1 MMEKKDYTLIQASL
15 VLLGVIILVIATIV
29 TSADYT
35 ALSMN
40 IALDVILIGIVL
52 LSLFRG
58 LGRWTG
64 KTSGVVLLALSI
76 GFIVLYIL
84 FRAEILVVTSFNVS
98 TLDYMIMGMVMAIAL
113 YFHQT
118 GRIALITWEETQIW
132 RDLFFMGVA
141 IWFVF
146 IVTAYLSIVQ
156 GTPFTA
162 TNFLGVPFSAA
173 SSSLGNDLGGSIIK
187 GVAGFIEG
195 NVFFCMI
202 LGVLSSLGIT
212 RLFPDRNAWTR
223 LGLVFIMAI
232 IFGLVIAFFHTGL
245 HDPSQRATLGYI
257 AIYFIA
263 GATYTLFTLTSF
275 SFIMAQGILDFEKS
289 MLTGG
294 AASQTLGWIILII
307 VSIIAGFAFFKWRG
321 KL

>member
-1 MMEKKDYTLIQASL
+1 MESKDYTLIQASL
-15 VLLGVIILVIATIV
+15 VLMSVIILVIATIL
-29 TSADYT
+29 TSADWS

-64 KTSGVVLLALSI
+64 KTSGTVLLAFSVA
-76 GFIVLYIL
+76 FIALYIL

-98 TLDYMIMGMVMAIAL
+98 TLDYMIMGIVVAIAL

-118 GRIALITWEETQIW
+118 GKIALITWGETQIW

-146 IVTAYLSIVQ
+146 IITAYLSVIQ

-162 TNFLGVPFSAA
+162 TAFLGVPFSA
-173 SSSLGNDLGGSIIK
+173 SSSTLGNDLGGSLVK
-187 GVAGFIEG
+187 GVAGFIES

-202 LGVLSSLGIT
+202 LGVLSGIGIT
-212 RLFPDRNAWTR
+212 RLFPDSNPWVR
-223 LGLVFIMAI
+223 LVLVFVIAV
-232 IFGLVIAFFHTGL
+232 IFGLIIAFFHTGL

-263 GATYTLFTLTSF
+263 GATYTLFTLSSF
-275 SFIMAQGILDFEKS
+275 SFIMAQGIIDFEKS

-294 AASQTLGWIILII
+294 PASQGLGWIILISI
-307 VSIIAGFAFFKWRG
+307 SIIAGFSFFKWRG
-321 KL
+321 RI